1 LLAAI
6 PATVP
11 ADVFVRDDII
21 TTPAYNRF
29 SVCFEHSCEKVVTLS
44 LSLAEWQMVISPLSA
59 PSFSPAS
66 ERDAIAAML
75 SNMETVVGMRTGTD
89 QDKARNLTG
98 FGLPGQMDCIDESTN
113 TTTYLTMLAETSLLK
128 HHTIMDRST
137 RFGLF
142 SLPHTTAVIRETDT
156 NRRFAVDSW
165 FHDNGQAPVII
176 DFILWKSGWNPAAT
190 NNE

>member
-1 LLAAI
+1 LLAVI

-44 LSLAEWQMVISPLSA
+44 LSLAEWQRVISPLSA
-59 PSFSPAS
+59 SSFSPAS

-75 SNMETVVGMRTGTD
+75 GNMETVVGMRTGTD

-113 TTTYLTMLAETSLLK
+113 TTTYLTMLAETNLLK

-165 FHDNGQAPVII
+165 FHDNGQAPVIV

>member
-1 LLAAI
+1 MLAVI
-6 PATVP
+6 PSAVP

-44 LSLAEWQMVISPLSA
+44 LSPAEWQKVISPLSV
-59 PSFSPAS
+59 PLSSPAS
-66 ERDAIAAML
+66 ERDAIATMV
-75 SNMETVVGMRTGTD
+75 SNMEAVVGLRTGTD
-89 QDKARNLTG
+89 QDKAGNLSG
-98 FGLPGQMDCIDESTN
+98 FGLSGQMDCIDESTN
-113 TTTYLTMLAETSLLK
+113 TTTYLTMLAETDLLK

-156 NRRFAVDSW
+156 DQRFAVDSW

-176 DFILWKSGWNPAAT
+176 DITLWKSGWNPVVA